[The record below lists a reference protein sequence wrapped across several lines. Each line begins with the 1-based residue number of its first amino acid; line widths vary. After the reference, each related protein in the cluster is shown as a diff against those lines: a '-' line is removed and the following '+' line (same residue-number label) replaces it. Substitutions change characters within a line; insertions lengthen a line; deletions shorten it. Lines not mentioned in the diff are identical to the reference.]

1 MATTL
6 VAVKSKPGATRTPL
20 EPSFLERFLS
30 IARRIRDAERSA
42 TGTTTGDHHRLWCE
56 LVGRRDAL
64 FWPWRDATN
73 ALPVVQRRR
82 AFLAGA
88 EGIAVR
94 ADGRAAWKPSHEA
107 RRQLLD
113 AGWATGRFASG
124 QVTSLFVTEAGD
136 AVARAIVGDLPGPLD
151 SLLPLARLRV
161 YTGKPFCGRDW
172 VAEADLFDLPPDADC
187 PRDWD
192 RESGRILPALVR
204 GWADSRCDAY
214 GRIYFTPATDV
225 AIPELVDSDAAEH
238 PDAWDWY
245 IAAFKAERDA
255 LRVAEPADPAEI
267 VVPLPAS
274 W

>member
-1 MATTL
+1 M
-6 VAVKSKPGATRTPL
+6 
-20 EPSFLERFLS
+20 S

-42 TGTTTGDHHRLWCE
+42 TGTTTGDHHRLLCE

-64 FWPWRDATN
+64 FWPWRSADS

-82 AFLAGA
+82 EYLAGA

-107 RRQLLD
+107 RRELLD
-113 AGWATGRFASG
+113 AGWATARFASG
-124 QVTSLFVTEAGD
+124 QVSSLFVSEQGD
-136 AVARAIVGDLPGPLD
+136 AVARATIGDLPGPLD
-151 SLLPLARLRV
+151 ALLPLARLRV
-161 YTGKPFCGRDW
+161 HAGKPAGGRQW
-172 VAEADLFDLPPDADC
+172 TAEADLFDLPPDADC

-192 RESGRILPALVR
+192 RETGRILPALCR

-214 GRIYFTPATDV
+214 GRIYFTPSPDAE
-225 AIPELVDSDAAEH
+225 IPELVDSDATENAA
-238 PDAWDWY
+238 AWDWY

-255 LRVAEPADPAEI
+255 LRIAEPSDPAEI
-267 VVPLPAS
+267 VIPLPCS